1 MTNRQMSVFVTAGK
15 ANCVSN
21 LAFSFVIMSVDWG
34 LDSFLL
40 IEAHMYTVSLLIIP
54 SDMS

>member
-1 MTNRQMSVFVTAGK
+1 MTNRQIVVFITTGTASF
-15 ANCVSN
+15 VSN
-21 LAFSFVIMSVDWG
+21 LAFSFVIMSVDGG

-40 IEAHMYTVSLLIIP
+40 IEAMYTVSLLIIP